1 MTMLF
6 SALERLETDNDN
18 EALKEWAE
26 NVLQPEFGVMDGL
39 VSNFIDFVHDKA
51 YARQILKILR

>member
-39 VSNFIDFVHDKA
+39 VSNFIDFVHDKS
-51 YARQILKILR
+51 YAR